1 MRPRSNTPQSVTQTR
16 QHFQNVV
23 LGLRDETPV
32 FKEEYDVPPEQRV
45 KRNEAGEILHGSPV
59 RGSPRSAKGKEP
71 SKPERRKLWHPN
83 ERERIEKLKRSIDPR
98 FSPENAS
105 GDSE

>member
-45 KRNEAGEILHGSPV
+45 KRNEAARSSTAAPCGAAQGARKARSHP
-59 RGSPRSAKGKEP
+59 SPRGGNCGILMKE
-71 SKPERRKLWHPN
+71 SES
-83 ERERIEKLKRSIDPR
+83 RS
-98 FSPENAS
+98 
-105 GDSE
+105 